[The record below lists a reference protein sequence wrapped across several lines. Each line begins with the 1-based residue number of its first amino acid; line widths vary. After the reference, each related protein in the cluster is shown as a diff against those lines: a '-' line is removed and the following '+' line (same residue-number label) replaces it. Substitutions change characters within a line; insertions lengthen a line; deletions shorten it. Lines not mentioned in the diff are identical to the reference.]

1 MPELTLPEQ
10 RARLEELREQSLR
23 YGTRGKTKIWRYD
36 LAWILTLAYER
47 LEQLEREAVSEA
59 QARYASCQHD
69 WKEEHY
75 GVKCNKCDSFHAYGT
90 APWEAPIE
98 QR

>member
-10 RARLEELREQSLR
+10 RARLDWIRQHPEFLDLPEYDFIL
-23 YGTRGKTKIWRYD
+23 D
-36 LAWILTLAYER
+36 LASER